1 MPSIKI
7 LNLIGTWLVMN
18 KKIVFLTGT
27 RADFG
32 KLKPLIKKVEKSEI
46 FDCYIFVTGMH
57 TLSKYGS
64 TYLEIQKENYKNI
77 FVYMNQ
83 SNTTDSDII
92 LANTVTG
99 FSNFVKEVEP
109 DLIVIHGDR
118 LESLAGAIVG
128 SFNNILVSH
137 IEGGEVSGTL
147 DEMIRHSVT
156 KLSHI
161 HFVSNE
167 QAKKRLLQMG
177 EEPDSIF
184 VIGSPDIDVMTSDT
198 LPTIDTVKKHYDIL
212 FDEYSI
218 LIFHPVTT
226 EFENLEIQINEIVSA
241 VIESNQNFVIIY
253 PNNDKGNEIILNE
266 YKRLKFNPNF
276 KIFPSIRFEYFLR
289 LLQNSDL
296 ILGNSSVGIR
306 ESEIYG
312 IPSINLGSRQNDR
325 SNNKNIVNVE
335 PEKTLIL
342 DSINKSLGQ
351 KIPTTYEFGKGN
363 SSEKFYDIISS
374 HKIWRTHLQKYF
386 KDFKS

>member
-1 MPSIKI
+1 
-7 LNLIGTWLVMN
+7 MN

-32 KLKPLIKKVEKSEI
+32 KLKPLIEKIENSDS

-77 FVYMNQ
+77 FLYMNQ
-83 SNTTDSDII
+83 THSTDPEII
-92 LANTVTG
+92 LSNTVTG
-99 FSNFVKEVEP
+99 FSNFVKEVKP

-118 LESLAGAIVG
+118 LEALAGAIVG

-137 IEGGEVSGTL
+137 IEGGEVSGNL
-147 DEMIRHSVT
+147 DEMLRHSTT

-167 QAKKRLLQMG
+167 QAKNRLLHMG
-177 EEPDSIF
+177 EENNSIF
-184 VIGSPDIDVMTSDT
+184 VIGSPDIDIMTSKT
-198 LPTIDTVKKHYDIL
+198 LPTINAVKSRYDL
-212 FDEYSI
+212 TFDNYSI

-226 EFENLEIQINEIVSA
+226 KIENLQIQITEIVSA
-241 VIESNQNFVIIY
+241 VIESNQNYVVIY

-266 YKRLKFNPNF
+266 YDRLKSNPQF
-276 KIFPSIRFEYFLR
+276 KIFPSLRFEYFLT
-289 LLQNSDL
+289 LLKNSDL

-312 IPSINLGSRQNDR
+312 VPSINIGNRQKNR
-325 SNNKNIVNVE
+325 SANKNIVNVE
-335 PEKTLIL
+335 PEKLSIL
-342 DSINKSLGQ
+342 TVLKKLKGQ
-351 KIPTTYEFGKGN
+351 KIPSTFEFGQGN
-363 SSEKFYDIISS
+363 SSKKFYEILTD
-374 HKIWRTHLQKYF
+374 HKIWKISHQKHF
-386 KDFKS
+386 KDFQ

>member
-1 MPSIKI
+1 
-7 LNLIGTWLVMN
+7 MN

-32 KLKPLIKKVEKSEI
+32 KIKPLIEKIENSDS

-64 TYLEIQKENYKNI
+64 TYLEIQKGNYQNI

-83 SNTTDSDII
+83 THTTDSDII
-92 LANTVTG
+92 LSNTVTG
-99 FSNFVKEVEP
+99 FSNFVKEIIP
-109 DLIVIHGDR
+109 DMIVIHGDR
-118 LESLAGAIVG
+118 IESLAGAIVG

-147 DEMIRHSVT
+147 DEMIRHSIT

-167 QAKKRLLQMG
+167 QAKNRLLHMG
-177 EEPDSIF
+177 EENDSIF
-184 VIGSPDIDVMTSDT
+184 VIGSPDIDIMTSKT
-198 LPTIDTVKKHYDIL
+198 LPTINTVKIRYDIT
-212 FDEYSI
+212 FDKFSI

-226 EFENLEIQINEIVSA
+226 EFENLQIQINDVVSA
-241 VIESNQNFVIIY
+241 VIESNQNFVVIF

-266 YKRLKFNPNF
+266 YKRLKFNQHF
-276 KIFPSIRFEYFLR
+276 KIFPSLRFEYFLT
-289 LLQNSDL
+289 LLKNSDL

-312 IPSINLGSRQNDR
+312 VPSINIGNRQKNR
-325 SNNKNIVNVE
+325 SINKNIINVE
-335 PEKTLIL
+335 PEKASIL
-342 DSINKSLGQ
+342 TAIKKSLKKS
-351 KIPTTYEFGKGN
+351 KIPSTFEFGKGN
-363 SSEKFYDIISS
+363 SSKKFYEILTDY
-374 HKIWRTHLQKYF
+374 KIWKIPHQKHF
-386 KDFKS
+386 KDFQQS